1 MLPRFLKICV
11 ADSAAAPERFDHGFT
26 LPYEQVSSD
35 TQPDFLRKEGLTP
48 AKAEVAYALP
58 VGLAQPGFQ
67 ARLAA

>member
-11 ADSAAAPERFDHGFT
+11 ADSAEAPERSDHTDT
-26 LPYEQVSSD
+26 LPGEHVSSD
-35 TQPDFLRKEGLTP
+35 THPDFLRKEGLTP

-67 ARLAA
+67 AQLAA